1 MIKKITNMMHD
12 ALGNA
17 REFFNEHM
25 KTMLYS
31 PTPSFI
37 MPQTEMLNPKMT
49 KFYQQV
55 FFNLPEYNKLINELY
70 YNTGIIDSWTS
81 SEKDISDTA
90 AYIQTLD
97 EYEKK
102 DILEKINKQLRK
114 NLLIKKHGLEISA
127 KSPAFLKNQYE
138 GGFSLF
144 KRKTENKKEE
154 IKVEKKEE
162 KKGFFS
168 LFKKKKPSTN
178 TEQPRI
184 EEQGKISQNQPDVT
198 GQPRLERLG
207 RIDKNQSISDPTS
220 SEISKVNE
228 AERQRKI
235 LEDNAIQ
242 AMINNIVD
250 EVLKTNKQ
258 IINEKQ
264 QRDIK
269 KGLYAKI
276 REDRIKYDNAKRIE
290 LMKYLQKELPAIVSE
305 IIYKHNEMK
314 ASSNTS
320 SAYEE
325 NVEVYVP
332 SFFLKELRKID
343 EQDEIINYD
352 EEDEKSEG
360 GSEISHDFEGK
371 LDDFK
376 HIAQQK
382 GGLEDIKDQAVIKD
396 QEETIGKVANTIL
409 GYTTA
414 QKAVASRIKE
424 NEIKK
429 VIHHPVFSPKFAETT
444 LNDRLIFIAV
454 TYIIR
459 GICLFMLDW
468 AINIKMVTTFEQ
480 SFNMYLTSYILV
492 FVTLVILVNTSYSQT
507 LNPFKLIFYYINADI
522 NGSMRI
528 IVHLAIQLFLLPIMF
543 IAKDKV
549 QGSDNGIDTF
559 EFRQKISRV
568 ISSVTMIIWL
578 ITSAIAVRL

>member
-1 MIKKITNMMHD
+1 
-12 ALGNA
+12 
-17 REFFNEHM
+17 
-25 KTMLYS
+25 
-31 PTPSFI
+31 
-37 MPQTEMLNPKMT
+37 
-49 KFYQQV
+49 
-55 FFNLPEYNKLINELY
+55 
-70 YNTGIIDSWTS
+70 
-81 SEKDISDTA
+81 
-90 AYIQTLD
+90 
-97 EYEKK
+97 
-102 DILEKINKQLRK
+102 
-114 NLLIKKHGLEISA
+114 
-127 KSPAFLKNQYE
+127 
-138 GGFSLF
+138 
-144 KRKTENKKEE
+144 
-154 IKVEKKEE
+154 
-162 KKGFFS
+162 
-168 LFKKKKPSTN
+168 
-178 TEQPRI
+178 
-184 EEQGKISQNQPDVT
+184 
-198 GQPRLERLG
+198 
-207 RIDKNQSISDPTS
+207 
-220 SEISKVNE
+220 
-228 AERQRKI
+228 
-235 LEDNAIQ
+235 
-242 AMINNIVD
+242 
-250 EVLKTNKQ
+250 
-258 IINEKQ
+258 
-264 QRDIK
+264 
-269 KGLYAKI
+269 
-276 REDRIKYDNAKRIE
+276 
-290 LMKYLQKELPAIVSE
+290 MKYLQKELPTIVSE

-314 ASSNTS
+314 ESSNTS

-360 GSEISHDFEGK
+360 GSDMSNNFEDKLDFE
-371 LDDFK
+371 
-376 HIAQQK
+376 HIAQQR
-382 GGLEDIKDQAVIKD
+382 GGLEEIKDQAVIKDQAAIKEQGVIKD
-396 QEETIGKVANTIL
+396 QEETIGKVANAIL

-414 QKAVASRIKE
+414 QKAVASKIKE

-459 GICLFMLDW
+459 SICLFMLDW

-480 SFNMYLTSYILV
+480 SFNMYLTSYILI

-578 ITSAIAVRL
+578 ITSAVALRL